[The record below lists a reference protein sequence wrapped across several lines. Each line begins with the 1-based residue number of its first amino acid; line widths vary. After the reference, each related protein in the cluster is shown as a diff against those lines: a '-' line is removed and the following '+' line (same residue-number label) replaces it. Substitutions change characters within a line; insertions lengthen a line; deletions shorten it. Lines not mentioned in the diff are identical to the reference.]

1 MASKTKKTE
10 NVRESKAAK
19 SGKAVKNKTRRL
31 GTTAPNLPLNKP
43 NAQEKAHIAAKAKK
57 A

>member
-10 NVRESKAAK
+10 NVREKKAAK
-19 SGKAVKNKTRRL
+19 TGKATKNKVRRV
-31 GTTAPNLPLNKP
+31 GTTAPNLPLNMP
-43 NAQEKAHIAAKAKK
+43 NAHEKAQIAAKAKK